1 MKAGIWLFFPLA
13 ARERAFMPRRPLR
26 NRVANSTIENRGN
39 PVKSLIGQPELMK
52 EINRARAL
60 DFLREE
66 RVISR
71 PHLATRTG
79 LSRATIALLIDD
91 LLSSGLVYERGLG
104 DSRGGRPPVMLE
116 FNPNAAQA
124 IGARLRD
131 YRWDIVLTDL
141 DARVIR
147 HLDVPVTDLSPEAA
161 VAALHSGVNQIAAD
175 VDRSRLLPAI
185 GIGTPGLVDMATGIV
200 KTAVDVGWYDVPIRE
215 MIETSLEMRA
225 FVANRSRVGA
235 LAELWH
241 GRERNLESLI
251 YISIGT
257 GIAAGIVLNGELL
270 MGANSS
276 AGELGHVTVLP
287 DGPLC
292 RCGNRGCLQAL
303 ASGVAIANRAR
314 EHLRST
320 LDSLLSHMTAGHPE
334 RIVAEMVFAAAEQE
348 DALALQVVAE
358 TSVYLGIAIANLIN
372 LFNPELIV
380 LGGPVGQVGQVLL
393 EPVHVEVRRHAMAYP
408 LAAAEIVTSRLGAD
422 AGAIGAAVLVLQHA
436 SELFFAANSRA
447 GHQ

>member
-1 MKAGIWLFFPLA
+1 MQ
-13 ARERAFMPRRPLR
+13 
-26 NRVANSTIENRGN
+26 
-39 PVKSLIGQPELMK
+39 SLIGQPELMK

-60 DFLREE
+60 DILREE
-66 RVISR
+66 RIISR
-71 PHLATRTG
+71 PLLAKRTG

-91 LLSSGLVYERGLG
+91 LLGFGLVCERGLG
-104 DSRGGRPPVMLE
+104 NSSGGRPPVMLE

-124 IGARLRD
+124 VGARLRD
-131 YRWDIVLTDL
+131 HRWGIVLTDL
-141 DARVIR
+141 DARVVQ
-147 HLDVPVTDLSPEAA
+147 HLDVPINDLSPRAA
-161 VAALHSGVNQIAAD
+161 VAALHAGVNQITSH

-215 MIETSLEMRA
+215 MIETDLQMRA

-241 GRERNLESLI
+241 GRERNLENLI

-257 GIAAGIVLNGELL
+257 GIAAGIVINGELL

-276 AGELGHVTVLP
+276 AGEFGHITVLP

-303 ASGVAIANRAR
+303 VSGPAIANRAR
-314 EHLRST
+314 EQLRHNAHSRL
-320 LDSLLSHMTAGHPE
+320 LDLVEGHPE
-334 RIVAEMVFAAAEQE
+334 RITPETVFAAAQE
-348 DALALQVVAE
+348 GDELSQQIVIDTA
-358 TSVYLGIAIANLIN
+358 TYLGIAVANLIN

-380 LGGPVGQVGQVLL
+380 LGGPVGQNGQILL
-393 EPVHVEVRRHAMAYP
+393 EPLRMEVQRRAMAYP
-408 LAAAEIVTSRLGAD
+408 LSATQIVTSTLGAD

-436 SELFFAANSRA
+436 STLFFETN
-447 GHQ
+447 